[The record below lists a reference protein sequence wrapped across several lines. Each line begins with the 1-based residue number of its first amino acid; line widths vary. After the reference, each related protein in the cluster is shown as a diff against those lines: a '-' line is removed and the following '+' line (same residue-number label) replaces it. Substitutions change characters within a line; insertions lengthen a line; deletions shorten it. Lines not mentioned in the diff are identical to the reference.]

1 MLGKTVSAP
10 DAQLKQDIQL
20 LCGQYAQYNSFD
32 PELFSK
38 FAVKRGLRN
47 ADGTGVLAGIT
58 QICNVHG
65 YLLSEGEKVPI
76 DGELTYRG
84 YSIRDLI
91 AGAQAGGRYCFEET
105 AWLLLLGFLP
115 DGMQLRRFFDI
126 LSDARALPD
135 NFTEDM
141 IMKAAS
147 PNIMNMLARSV
158 LALYTYDPAPEDTSI
173 ENVMLQSIQ
182 PVSYTH
188 LQHPHAADPMCK
200 AAPIKQALRQRLHVR
215 QNTRACRC
223 KAGHRFE
230 HTVDVAGDRTAGVKR
245 DCAKQ
250 RNDQPYKADGHKALA
265 RIHTARATA
274 ARPPGRHGR
283 KQCDGDQKAAHRQ
296 PFAAVD
302 RDCQRRQHEQGFHD
316 HDAPHQI

>member
-158 LALYTYDPAPEDTSI
+158 LALYTYCLLYTSP
-173 ENVMLQSIQ
+173 S
-182 PVSYTH
+182 PR
-188 LQHPHAADPMCK
+188 D
-200 AAPIKQALRQRLHVR
+200 RQKSRMPSS
-215 QNTRACRC
+215 A
-223 KAGHRFE
+223 
-230 HTVDVAGDRTAGVKR
+230 
-245 DCAKQ
+245 
-250 RNDQPYKADGHKALA
+250 
-265 RIHTARATA
+265 
-274 ARPPGRHGR
+274 
-283 KQCDGDQKAAHRQ
+283 
-296 PFAAVD
+296 
-302 RDCQRRQHEQGFHD
+302 
-316 HDAPHQI
+316 